1 MTIVIDSD
9 LVNFDVRFS
18 YWVLESQYFFKSKPE
33 GKQGAFLPLT
43 FKPNITVEVSGNL
56 LADGQAKTDAS
67 RVSILCGLD
76 KPK

>member
-1 MTIVIDSD
+1 MTIVIYSD

-18 YWVLESQYFFKSKPE
+18 YWILESQNFFKSEPE
-33 GKQGAFLPLT
+33 GKQGAFFPLT